1 MIHPAASPHCSLC
14 ASLRDEPYRL
24 IRRNAHAA
32 ALVIREPQVPFHAL
46 VLPVRHITCCAD
58 LDGAESR
65 ALHGLLEDLT
75 RRMDEVLGCSA
86 LAALNGLVHRTE
98 PHLHYQVLPVRH
110 GLRTVMSAYLGVDE
124 RRPAE
129 ASALAAMASRVR
141 W

>member
-1 MIHPAASPHCSLC
+1 MIEPPSRPPCSLC
-14 ASLRDEPYRL
+14 LSIREEPDRL
-24 IRRNAHAA
+24 IRMNAHAV

-46 VLPVRHITCCAD
+46 VLPLRHVTCCAD
-58 LDGAESR
+58 LEGEESR
-65 ALHGLLEDLT
+65 ALHRLLEELT

-86 LAALNGLVHRTE
+86 LAALNGLTHRTE
-98 PHLHYQVLPVRH
+98 PHLHYQVVPIRH
-110 GLRTVMSAYLGVDE
+110 GLRTVISAYLGVDE